1 MYRTKFLLLF
11 FLFAIGCC
19 QLFAAPRYME
29 DKLPKS
35 KSFSPSRQVSKPPFN
50 PPKGGTEELRKVLIK
65 KFTLRSL
72 LPLRLCEKKL
82 SVNCQLS
89 TDSIGIVKK
98 NGKVYI
104 LHKVEPKETLYGLS
118 KRYDISVE
126 EIKEANPEVEQGLKI
141 AQVIRVPFK
150 NAGRDAGVSTK
161 GKKIHVVA
169 QSQTLYSISKM
180 YEISVDDIKKW
191 NDLPGNDI
199 KIGQPLVVGK
209 NLKNKTVT
217 NNEKVSSVD
226 SKKSDRSE
234 TVQKTHSN
242 TGTSEKESN
251 VVYTKTGGYKKV
263 IEKGHAEMI
272 SDKDFDNTKYL
283 ALHRKAPVGTIM
295 HVKNAKNGVSVFV
308 RIIGTLSDSQANE
321 NVILKIS
328 KKACDRLSAEDNRF
342 AVVISYIP

>member
-1 MYRTKFLLLF
+1 
-11 FLFAIGCC
+11 
-19 QLFAAPRYME
+19 ME
-29 DKLPKS
+29 DKLP
-35 KSFSPSRQVSKPPFN
+35 
-50 PPKGGTEELRKVLIK
+50 T
-65 KFTLRSL
+65 
-72 LPLRLCEKKL
+72 
-82 SVNCQLS
+82 VNCQLS

-141 AQVIRVPFK
+141 AQVIRIPLSK
-150 NAGRDAGVSTK
+150 NAGSIETQITTTSLK

-180 YEISVDDIKKW
+180 YGVAVDDIKKW
-191 NDLPGNDI
+191 NNLPGNDI

-209 NLKNKTVT
+209 SLKDKTLT
-217 NNEKVSSVD
+217 NNEKVSPED
-226 SKKSDRSE
+226 SKKNDRSE
-234 TVQKTHSN
+234 TVQKTHSD
-242 TGTSEKESN
+242 TGTPEKESN

-263 IEKGHAEMI
+263 IEKGYAEMI

-283 ALHRKAPVGTIM
+283 ALHRIAPVGTIM
-295 HVKNAKNGVSVFV
+295 HVKNVKNGVSVFV

>member
-1 MYRTKFLLLF
+1 MIKFLLLF
-11 FLFAIGCC
+11 FLISITCL
-19 QLFAAPRYME
+19 QLTIA
-29 DKLPKS
+29 
-35 KSFSPSRQVSKPPFN
+35 N
-50 PPKGGTEELRKVLIK
+50 
-65 KFTLRSL
+65 
-72 LPLRLCEKKL
+72 CKL
-82 SVNCQLS
+82 STVPPEYPWGS

-141 AQVIRVPFK
+141 AQVIRVPLIKTQIIQISDYTDK
-150 NAGRDAGVSTK
+150 NKTTTVSIK
-161 GKKIHVVA
+161 GKKIHVVK

-209 NLKNKTVT
+209 SLKDKTLT
-217 NNEKVSSVD
+217 NNEKVSSGD
-226 SKKSDRSE
+226 SKKNDQSE
-234 TVQKTHSN
+234 TVKKTHSD
-242 TGTSEKESN
+242 TGTSEKKSN

-263 IEKGHAEMI
+263 IEKGYAEMI

-283 ALHRKAPVGTIM
+283 ALHRTAPVGTIM

-321 NVILKIS
+321 NVVLKIS
-328 KKACDRLSAEDNRF
+328 KKACDRLSAEDNKF

>member
-1 MYRTKFLLLF
+1 
-11 FLFAIGCC
+11 
-19 QLFAAPRYME
+19 
-29 DKLPKS
+29 
-35 KSFSPSRQVSKPPFN
+35 
-50 PPKGGTEELRKVLIK
+50 
-65 KFTLRSL
+65 
-72 LPLRLCEKKL
+72 
-82 SVNCQLS
+82 
-89 TDSIGIVKK
+89 VKN

-118 KRYDISVE
+118 KRYGISVE

-141 AQVIRVPFK
+141 AQVIRVPLIKTQITQISDYTDK
-150 NAGRDAGVSTK
+150 NKSTTASIK
-161 GKKIHVVA
+161 GKKIHVVK

-180 YEISVDDIKKW
+180 YGVAVDDIKKW

-328 KKACDRLSAEDNRF
+328 KKAFDRLSAEDSRF